1 MDSSNNNFK
10 SFDDQNTDLPEG
22 FGWEDMK
29 EGVYAK
35 MPPKKKRRVAAWWW
49 FGAAGVLALS
59 FATWMLL
66 ADVYSG
72 SEALTS
78 DLDPVSTSSKIGQLK
93 GVIPIEGK
101 PPHSSGLSA
110 QEEDFETNESVSN
123 GTTAEVPASAFT
135 SDLGSANEER
145 TQSVKSNVVQLS
157 PKPVPQFNAAVPVGG
172 VDRHE
177 EQSGML
183 NLKSIVPKDRI
194 ASSASQSN
202 VVEGSVDVDRS
213 ETQSEIQKG
222 TLVESEGETGY
233 KAVRRSNLTS
243 LVLLKRPFTEL
254 KLESTNAKEVQSDLD
269 DLSVSSIEVISLK
282 SKKLF
287 SLPHLSLIN
296 LFNPKSTV
304 PSGDFVFVEALFSV
318 PTSTISSVNAPYLTP
333 WYDIAESFSYQRQFK
348 NRFGFSVQYSHQELK
363 QEFAF
368 SELDTITGSNQVD
381 RRVDFVNSTNLA
393 LLSSSTVR
401 VNERFARQRD
411 VLSYNVFSYHQL
423 SLFAHYAQ
431 PINLRTSLDFGLGG
445 SAQYLGSA
453 RGIRLNDTREL
464 INLEDTYRSG
474 KRFFGTLDARLR
486 YVYQFSPK
494 FAMSVGVNYTQA
506 LRGTHHS
513 SMSLATGVRWK
524 F

>member
-35 MPPKKKRRVAAWWW
+35 MPPKKKRRVAASWW

-78 DLDPVSTSSKIGQLK
+78 DLDPVSTSSKIGQLE
-93 GVIPIEGK
+93 GIIPAERN
-101 PPHSSGLSA
+101 PQHSFGLSA

-123 GTTAEVPASAFT
+123 GTAAEVPVAGFPN
-135 SDLGSANEER
+135 DLGSANEQR

-157 PKPVPQFNAAVPVGG
+157 PKPVPQFNAAVPAGSVE
-172 VDRHE
+172 RQE

-183 NLKSIVPKDRI
+183 NQKPIVPKDKI

-202 VVEGSVDVDRS
+202 VAEGSVDVDRS
-213 ETQSEIQKG
+213 ETQSGIQKA
-222 TLVESEGETGY
+222 TPAESKGETGY

-304 PSGDFVFVEALFSV
+304 PSGNFVFVEALFSV
-318 PTSTISSVNAPYLTP
+318 PTSTISSVNASYLTP

-381 RRVDFVNSTNLA
+381 RRVDFVNSTSLA
-393 LLSSSTVR
+393 LLSSTTVR

-411 VLSYNVFSYHQL
+411 VLSYNVFTYHQF

-431 PINLRTSLDFGLGG
+431 PINMRSNLDLGLGG
-445 SAQYLGSA
+445 SFRYLGSA
-453 RGIRLNDTREL
+453 RGIRLDENREL
-464 INLEDTYRSG
+464 INLEDTYTSG
-474 KRFFGTLDARLR
+474 QRLFGTFDVRLR
-486 YVYQFSPK
+486 YVYQFTPK
-494 FAMSVGVNYTQA
+494 LAMPFGVNYTQA
-506 LRGTHHS
+506 FQGTNHS
-513 SMSLATGVRWK
+513 SVSITIGSRWK